1 VDDALRRENWQYFKD
16 KHPEAFRAYE
26 ALGKA
31 IYEHGP
37 LTERECYL
45 VKVAVAAASQYE
57 YALASLVE
65 RALEAGCTR
74 EEIEHTILL
83 TATTAGFPRMMTALL
98 NFRAMKT

>member
-1 VDDALRRENWQYFKD
+1 MDDALRRENWQYFKD

-45 VKVAVAAASQYE
+45 VKVAVAAASQYQ
-57 YALASLVE
+57 V
-65 RALEAGCTR
+65 R
-74 EEIEHTILL
+74 
-83 TATTAGFPRMMTALL
+83 AGFPR
-98 NFRAMKT
+98 RAGAGSRVHP